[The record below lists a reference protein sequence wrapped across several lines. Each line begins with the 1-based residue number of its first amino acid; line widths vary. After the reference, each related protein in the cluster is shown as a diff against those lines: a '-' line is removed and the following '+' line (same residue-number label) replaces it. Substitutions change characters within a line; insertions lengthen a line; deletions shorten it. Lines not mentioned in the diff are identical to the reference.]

1 MMRAFPAWAE
11 TAQVHGEPRKEGEMP
26 LSTTLE
32 LPEQE
37 LGEEQWE
44 EDDEEFGVEE
54 LNLDD
59 YDDIDEDDDDGES

>member
-11 TAQVHGEPRKEGEMP
+11 TQAHGEPRKEGEMP
-26 LSTTLE
+26 RSTTLE

-54 LNLDD
+54 LDLDE
-59 YDDIDEDDDDGES
+59 YDDIDEDDDDGEL